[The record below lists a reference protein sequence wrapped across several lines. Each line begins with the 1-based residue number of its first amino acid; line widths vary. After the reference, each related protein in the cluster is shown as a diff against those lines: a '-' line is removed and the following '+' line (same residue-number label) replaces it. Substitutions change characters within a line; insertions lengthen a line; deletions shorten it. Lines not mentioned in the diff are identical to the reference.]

1 MGTVTGYESGK
12 RTMEHALPI
21 AIAMAVAFPPKW
33 LSKFI
38 EHVSLATQENGCL
51 TTQLLYRRP
60 VNVSMSTRGSIG
72 KSASKRTASSI
83 AAEKVSEMRCGL
95 VMRKSS
101 FVRVWHRLP

>member
-51 TTQLLYRRP
+51 TPRSCFTGGRSTSACLPGDQLESLRRNEP
-60 VNVSMSTRGSIG
+60 LHQLQR
-72 KSASKRTASSI
+72 KRLVKC
-83 AAEKVSEMRCGL
+83 AAA
-95 VMRKSS
+95 
-101 FVRVWHRLP
+101 